1 MLEKTLESLLDC
13 KEIQPVYAKG
23 DQSWIFIGR
32 TDAEAPMFWP
42 LDTKNWLI
50 GKYPEAGKDWKQEEK
65 GTTEDEMIGW
75 HTDLMD
81 MSLSKPWELVVDREA
96 CCAAV
101 HGVAELDTTERLNWL
116 IPETNIMLCNLHFN
130 KNS

>member
-1 MLEKTLESLLDC
+1 MT
-13 KEIQPVYAKG
+13 P
-23 DQSWIFIGR
+23 
-32 TDAEAPMFWP
+32 DA
-42 LDTKNWLI
+42 KNWLI
-50 GKYPEAGKDWKQEEK
+50 GKDPEAGKDWKQEEK
-65 GTTEDEMIGW
+65 GTTEDEMTGW

-101 HGVAELDTTERLNWL
+101 HGVAELDTTEWLNWL